1 MAPDREA
8 GGIVC
13 APRAF
18 KPYFSPLVIIITAAD
33 FEVVIGVVVFVD
45 FEFFVI
51 VIGNDQTVF
60 VRFGAVIRHAARDLA
75 GGRLFFF
82 LTGAFDDH
90 VIVFAHEFLGFF
102 FVFLGLFLGFGGVF
116 LIIPDDGVVLFLGV
130 VIIIFDG
137 FDGGAGG
144 LGLHFRDG
152 RADDFVFRI
161 ELRAAFGADGGAFV
175 KVVESRLAGRTDL
188 LGSELVL
195 GHLGALLLV
204 GGKDRWE
211 AGALAM
217 NARRCQRPNDDSNL
231 FITGPSPMVWTSRPV
246 RRIAGS
252 VRAPGD
258 KSCSHRALIFGG
270 LASGTSSFTGLLEGD
285 DVIRTGRAMS
295 ALGAE
300 VANTG
305 PGVWEIT
312 GVGEQGLTSPA
323 GELDFGNSGTGS
335 RLMMGVMAG
344 FKLTAALTGDASLS
358 SRPMNRVLRPLRE
371 MGLKDTAGP
380 EGRLPFTLTGS
391 SELKAIHYAPPQAS
405 AQVKSAVLLAGL
417 NAVGATTVVEAKA
430 TRDHTERMLQGF
442 GVKLG
447 FKTAPGGATEIS
459 IEGKQPLFALDAAIP
474 GDPSSAAFLIAAGIL
489 SRQGDVLVEG
499 VMSNPTRSGFY
510 DAANLMGASLGA
522 EERGLAAGERLIDLH
537 AGYAG
542 LKGIAVPER
551 LVASMIDEFPILAV
565 LAAFATGETRVTG
578 AHELRVKESD
588 RIKAIVA
595 MLCVNGV
602 GVEETEDGFI
612 VEGCGGPVPGG
623 GLVETRH
630 DHRIAMSA
638 LVMGTAALKAVSVD
652 DVSMIDTS
660 YPEFLGH
667 MAQLGAEISEG

>member
-1 MAPDREA
+1 
-8 GGIVC
+8 
-13 APRAF
+13 
-18 KPYFSPLVIIITAAD
+18 
-33 FEVVIGVVVFVD
+33 
-45 FEFFVI
+45 
-51 VIGNDQTVF
+51 
-60 VRFGAVIRHAARDLA
+60 
-75 GGRLFFF
+75 
-82 LTGAFDDH
+82 
-90 VIVFAHEFLGFF
+90 
-102 FVFLGLFLGFGGVF
+102 
-116 LIIPDDGVVLFLGV
+116 
-130 VIIIFDG
+130 
-137 FDGGAGG
+137 
-144 LGLHFRDG
+144 
-152 RADDFVFRI
+152 
-161 ELRAAFGADGGAFV
+161 
-175 KVVESRLAGRTDL
+175 
-188 LGSELVL
+188 
-195 GHLGALLLV
+195 
-204 GGKDRWE
+204 
-211 AGALAM
+211 
-217 NARRCQRPNDDSNL
+217 
-231 FITGPSPMVWTSRPV
+231 MVWTSRPV

-391 SELKAIHYAPPQAS
+391 SELKGIRYAPPQAS

-595 MLCVNGV
+595 MLRVNGV